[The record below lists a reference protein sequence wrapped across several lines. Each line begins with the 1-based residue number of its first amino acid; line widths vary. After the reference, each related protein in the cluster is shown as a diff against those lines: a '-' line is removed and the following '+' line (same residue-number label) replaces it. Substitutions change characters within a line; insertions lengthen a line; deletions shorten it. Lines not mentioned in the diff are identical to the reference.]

1 MRVFFP
7 AIQKTIQSTM
17 PSIAHIS
24 DLIGR
29 EKLSLA
35 SQCIKTKKNSVYSD
49 C

>member
-17 PSIAHIS
+17 PSIAYIP